1 MTVKPYQESSETK
14 KSQVEQMF
22 DNIAPRYDFLNHL
35 LSAGIDKVWR
45 WRAINLLKGLNQPLI
60 LDVATGTGDLA
71 LALHKRLNAKV
82 TGLDLSEEM
91 LKVAH
96 QKVIRKSLSN
106 QIKLVHGDSEN
117 LPFDND
123 TFDAVTVAFGV
134 RNFEN
139 LNKGLSEMTR
149 VLKPGGKMVVL
160 EFSKPS
166 KFPMKQLYRFY
177 FANILPFWG
186 GLISKDKAA
195 YTYLPKSVEA
205 FPEGRE
211 FMAMLEICNLVNI
224 RQYRQTF
231 GIATIYYS
239 EKPTQ

>member
-45 WRAINLLKGLNQPLI
+45 RRAINLLRGLKNPMV

-71 LALHKRLNAKV
+71 LALQKRLDAKV

-96 QKVIRKSLSN
+96 QKVARKSLAN
-106 QIKLVHGDSEN
+106 KITLVQGDSEN
-117 LPFDND
+117 LPFGND

-134 RNFEN
+134 RNFET
-139 LNKGLSEMTR
+139 LSKGLSEMTR
-149 VLKPGGKMVVL
+149 VLKPGGKMVIL

-177 FANILPFWG
+177 FSAILPFWG

-205 FPEGRE
+205 FPEGND
-211 FMAMLEICNLVNI
+211 FMALLESCNVVNI
-224 RQYRQTF
+224 CQYRQTF

>member
-45 WRAINLLKGLNQPLI
+45 RRAINLLKGLEHPNV

-71 LALHKRLNAKV
+71 LALQKRLNARV

-96 QKVIRKSLSN
+96 QKVAHKSLSSH
-106 QIKLVHGDSEN
+106 ISLVQGDSEN
-117 LPFDND
+117 LPFGND
-123 TFDAVTVAFGV
+123 AFDAVTVAFGV

-139 LNKGLSEMTR
+139 LNQGLSEMAR

-177 FANILPFWG
+177 FLTILPFWG
-186 GLISKDKAA
+186 GLISNDKAA

-205 FPEGRE
+205 FPEGND
-211 FMAMLEICNLVNI
+211 FMSLLETCNLVNI